1 MGILLGG
8 VCGES
13 AEGLVEVAAIPSGTD
28 RHQREPAR
36 IARGIGPRGGA
47 DETAHLRQGVVEDV
61 RQAVAVLD
69 QVLDGV
75 EPAPCA
81 P

>member
-1 MGILLGG
+1 MEILLGG

-13 AEGLVEVAAIPSGTD
+13 VERPIEVMGVTAGAD

>member
-1 MGILLGG
+1 MGILRGG
-8 VCGES
+8 LRGES
-13 AEGLVEVAAIPSGTD
+13 VERPIEVMGVTAGAD
-28 RHQREPAR
+28 RHQGEPAR

>member
-1 MGILLGG
+1 MEILLGG

-13 AEGLVEVAAIPSGTD
+13 VEGLIEVAGVTAGAD

>member
-1 MGILLGG
+1 MGILLGSL
-8 VCGES
+8 CGES
-13 AEGLVEVAAIPSGTD
+13 VEGLVEVAAIPSGAD